1 MNEMEENIKSFSRK
15 KNVRKG
21 QEFGEVIKGAP
32 TEFNEGEKQDYMGE
46 T

>member
-1 MNEMEENIKSFSRK
+1 MKWKKILSHSAEK